1 MTAFKT
7 VTITSLAASL
17 ALCSSASA
25 VVLASTSFDGKTLSP
40 SNTANNLGWT
50 VNGLADPGS
59 MAAFNATGGAQAIF
73 NGGDTP
79 NIFTPGINTGNGNT
93 FWTTSVSLTVVGG
106 ASVQVTDVTFDSW
119 SINGGQTQ
127 NVNRRSD
134 FTLTILDPSNAVVGT
149 VEVADVL
156 SGTAA
161 GVPNVTATFPSAVA
175 LSDSGTYTLEIKGGD
190 FVGFNETGNH
200 TGIDNLSING
210 TIGAVPEPSAI
221 LLSSLSLL
229 VLAGRR
235 RR

>member
-1 MTAFKT
+1 MKAFKT

-79 NIFTPGINTGNGNT
+79 NIFTPGINTG
-93 FWTTSVSLTVVGG
+93 
-106 ASVQVTDVTFDSW
+106 
-119 SINGGQTQ
+119 
-127 NVNRRSD
+127 
-134 FTLTILDPSNAVVGT
+134 
-149 VEVADVL
+149 
-156 SGTAA
+156 
-161 GVPNVTATFPSAVA
+161 
-175 LSDSGTYTLEIKGGD
+175 
-190 FVGFNETGNH
+190 
-200 TGIDNLSING
+200 IDNLSING